1 MILEL
6 NNINKSFG
14 EKHVLKGI
22 SLRAESGKA
31 LGVLGRNGAGKTTAI
46 RIVMGVFPQDKG
58 EILINGKAIDRKAV
72 NFGYLPEE
80 RGLYPKKIIIDQ
92 LVYFGMLKGMNRHDA
107 TKSVEY
113 WLDRLGMSEY
123 SKKKLDTLSKGNQQ
137 KIQLIVT
144 LVSNPDIIILDEA
157 FSGLDPVNAKLLEDV
172 VKEELAKNKVVFFSS
187 HQMNYIEEFC
197 ENVAILNQGN
207 IVLNGNI
214 HEIKRKYDRTK
225 MVIVAQD
232 LQNIKNNIEESSYID
247 KDKLIVQMKSE
258 NDKNMLLRQITS
270 KNLDV
275 DEVMVYEPSL
285 NDIFVEYTEDNI

>member
-144 LVSNPDIIILDEA
+144 LVSNPDIIILDEP